1 MPPKKRDLEGG
12 GHGGPPSPVFKK
24 RCRSFDLEIRGC
36 RHLQELA
43 ASCVQSVH
51 IRLEAALESAVTRI
65 TQDVTKA
72 LTSLLSR
79 APRTLS
85 DQNRPP
91 RYKLSFMNG
100 LDNEIYTKK
109 VICATDGEP
118 LKICITVNDQ
128 QGTDPHHLHSA
139 KIKVVVLDG
148 DFDRHNQE
156 CWTSQEFKDSI
167 VQTRDKVG
175 AILTGVSEL
184 KLKNGEAYLH
194 GATFIDNSK
203 FVRSGKFRLG
213 VMVDENLGERV
224 LEGITEPF
232 IVKDRRGEG
241 CKKHEVPLLNDD
253 VWRLKKISKDGVFH
267 EALRG
272 AGIFSVQDL
281 LRFYYKDE
289 PALHKILIKA
299 TELVW
304 TTIVEHAKKCDPGR
318 ELYSFVVEGNNV
330 MLFFNSVYQ
339 IVGATFG
346 DNYTPFSDLD
356 DTGKDLVRQWIKG
369 AYKNMTFDQPDYE
382 IHNAKP
388 RPINQDMLQGLSV
401 LENKLADLMQGQRHI
416 AEEERNVCPTV
427 DEQGTSGSNSKPCT
441 LQRLGSVRVTQNGE
455 DESFDISFYLD
466 SGSEQYCASTSVD
479 DITGS
484 VTLCC
489 PTTAANEIT
498 GSVVLKQASLTKD
511 REVYATHLTDNDASV
526 TQLCEEQQQMQ
537 AHFGAS
543 ICAVRALADC
553 PIYSRHSSFKEEG
566 CHEMPALG
574 AEPAV

>member
-1 MPPKKRDLEGG
+1 MESEGDHLG
-12 GHGGPPSPVFKK
+12 MDSKTASIESRNPNATTKDKTLGLRLHPSCLWHWVIRAFFRCCCSSGHSAL
-24 RCRSFDLEIRGC
+24 CSSNEIR
-36 RHLQELA
+36 
-43 ASCVQSVH
+43 
-51 IRLEAALESAVTRI
+51 
-65 TQDVTKA
+65 
-72 LTSLLSR
+72 
-79 APRTLS
+79 
-85 DQNRPP
+85 
-91 RYKLSFMNG
+91 
-100 LDNEIYTKK
+100 
-109 VICATDGEP
+109 
-118 LKICITVNDQ
+118 
-128 QGTDPHHLHSA
+128 
-139 KIKVVVLDG
+139 
-148 DFDRHNQE
+148 
-156 CWTSQEFKDSI
+156 
-167 VQTRDKVG
+167 
-175 AILTGVSEL
+175 
-184 KLKNGEAYLH
+184 
-194 GATFIDNSK
+194 
-203 FVRSGKFRLG
+203 
-213 VMVDENLGERV
+213 
-224 LEGITEPF
+224 
-232 IVKDRRGEG
+232 
-241 CKKHEVPLLNDD
+241 
-253 VWRLKKISKDGVFH
+253 
-267 EALRG
+267 
-272 AGIFSVQDL
+272 
-281 LRFYYKDE
+281 
-289 PALHKILIKA
+289 
-299 TELVW
+299 
-304 TTIVEHAKKCDPGR
+304 
-318 ELYSFVVEGNNV
+318 
-330 MLFFNSVYQ
+330 
-339 IVGATFG
+339 
-346 DNYTPFSDLD
+346 
-356 DTGKDLVRQWIKG
+356 DLVRQWIKG